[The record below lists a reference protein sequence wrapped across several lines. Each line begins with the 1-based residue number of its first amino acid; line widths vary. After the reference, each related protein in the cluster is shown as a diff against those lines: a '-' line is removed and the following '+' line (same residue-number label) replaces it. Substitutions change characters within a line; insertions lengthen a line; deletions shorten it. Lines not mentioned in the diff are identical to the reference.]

1 MGMVRYEGYYILI
14 ISKAIEFNNCGSIY
28 GSKVQSFYI
37 DYNQRV
43 RKSPRET

>member
-1 MGMVRYEGYYILI
+1 MGMVRYEGYDILI
-14 ISKAIEFNNCGSIY
+14 ISKAFKINNCGNIH